1 MSDQV
6 TRPLGA
12 QISHMLKAR
21 GVDVI
26 FGIPGVHNQEMY
38 RGIEEAGITHV
49 LARHEQGAGF
59 MADGYARASGKPGVA
74 YVITGPGLCNVMT
87 PMGQAYSDSVPVLVI
102 SSCLDE
108 TAARRG
114 QLHQMKDQEIAAGTV
129 TDWSHTAHSAQAAYG
144 LVDRAMQ
151 EFASARPRS
160 KHIQVPIAQL
170 QAMAEPAAVPVVPAE
185 PEQHLRADLSGYI
198 DRIKAA
204 KKPLFIFGGG
214 AAKTAPAA
222 RAVVSALGAASF
234 VTYAGRGIMAP
245 DDPLFF
251 GAALARPDSAG
262 IVASADLVV
271 VVGSELAEVDIWRAH
286 LGHTAP
292 MIRVD
297 IDAEVLSDPQRAELP
312 VQMDAGLFLEA
323 LVEGVEGGTPAAGW
337 QAADV
342 ARTRAHWRAEVDAE
356 RPGIVPLCDALRAA
370 LPEGTMIYS
379 DMTQFAYVAKEV
391 WDMPAPAHWH
401 HPYGFGTLGYAT
413 PAAIGGAIA
422 RKGAPTLAIIGD
434 YGFHYTMQELGV
446 AVELGLSL
454 PIILWDNGKLGEIED
469 SMVRAQIAPNA
480 VIARN
485 PDFCKLAEAFGAR
498 AEKPQS
504 IEEFQAAVRAAFDA
518 EGPTL
523 IYATPA
529 LTASPKG
536 GLKKNRG
543 WKLSQLPTP
552 SYSMQRLPTPS
563 S

>member
-1 MSDQV
+1 MSDLV

-74 YVITGPGLCNVMT
+74 YVITGPGVCNVMT

-108 TAARRG
+108 TASRRG

-129 TDWSHTAHSAQAAYG
+129 CDWSHTALSADAAYG
-144 LVDRAMQ
+144 LVERAMK
-151 EFASARPRS
+151 EFETSRPRS

-170 QAMAEPAAVPVVPAE
+170 EAQAAPAAAPVAPAQGGAALTANVTGML
-185 PEQHLRADLSGYI
+185 EQI
-198 DRIKAA
+198 IAA
-204 KKPLFIFGGG
+204 QKPLFVFGGG
-214 AAKTAPAA
+214 AARASEQA
-222 RAVVSALGAASF
+222 RKVLAALGAASF
-234 VTYAGRGIMAP
+234 VTYAGRGVISP
-245 DDPLFF
+245 DDPLYF

-262 IVASADLVV
+262 IVAQADLVIA
-271 VVGSELAEVDIWRAH
+271 VGTELAEVDIWRDH

-297 IDAEVLSDPQRAELP
+297 IDPEVLIDMQRAELP
-312 VQMDAGLFLEA
+312 VQMDAGLFLDA
-323 LVEGVEGGTPAAGW
+323 MLLGLEGNVPSTGW
-337 QAADV
+337 SAQEV
-342 ARTRAHWRAEVDAE
+342 LRLRAHWRAQVDAE
-356 RPGIVPLCDALRAA
+356 RPGIVPVVDALRTA
-370 LPEGTMIYS
+370 LPEDTMIYS
-379 DMTQFAYVAKEV
+379 DMTQIAYVAKEV
-391 WDMPAPAHWH
+391 WDMERPSHWH

-422 RKGAPTLAIIGD
+422 RGDKPTIAIIGD
-434 YGFHYTMQELGV
+434 YGFHYTCQELGV

-485 PDFCKLAEAFGAR
+485 PDFCKLAEAFGAHS
-498 AEKPQS
+498 AKPQTLD
-504 IEEFQAAVRAAFDA
+504 EFQEAVRAAFKAD
-518 EGPTL
+518 GPTL

-529 LTASPKG
+529 LTA
-536 GLKKNRG
+536 
-543 WKLSQLPTP
+543 
-552 SYSMQRLPTPS
+552 
-563 S
+563 

>member
-1 MSDQV
+1 MSEPI

-12 QISHMLKAR
+12 QISHMLKGR

-59 MADGYARASGKPGVA
+59 MADGYARATDKLGVA
-74 YVITGPGLCNVMT
+74 YVITGPGLCNTMT

-108 TAARRG
+108 TSARRG

-129 TDWSHTAHSAQAAYG
+129 CEWSETALSADAVYT
-144 LVDRAMQ
+144 LVDRALS
-151 EFASARPRS
+151 EFETKRPRS

-170 QAMAEPAAVPVVPAE
+170 QAQSLPAPATRGRARHASFCEGDVSRVAEM
-185 PEQHLRADLSGYI
+185 LS
-198 DRIKAA
+198 AS

-214 AAKTAPAA
+214 ARLASDVARDVVTAC
-222 RAVVSALGAASF
+222 SAASF
-234 VTYAGRGIMAP
+234 STYAGRGIIGTN
-245 DDPLFF
+245 DPLHF
-251 GAALARPDSAG
+251 GAWLAMPESADV
-262 IVASADLVV
+262 IAQADLVIA
-271 VVGSELAEVDIWRAH
+271 VGTELAEVDIWRAH

-292 MIRVD
+292 MIR
-297 IDAEVLSDPQRAELP
+297 IDLDPEVLGDPQRAEHP
-312 VQMDAGLFLEA
+312 VQAEAGAFLSALLEA
-323 LVEGVEGGTPAAGW
+323 VHSMTPKTGWSAPDIAALRAGW
-337 QAADV
+337 RAQTDAA
-342 ARTRAHWRAEVDAE
+342 

-370 LPEGTMIYS
+370 IPKDTMIYS

-391 WDMPAPAHWH
+391 WDMDRPGHWH

-422 RKGAPTLAIIGD
+422 RKGQPTMAIIGD

-480 VIARN
+480 VVARN

-498 AEKPQS
+498 AVAPQT
-504 IEEFQAAVRAAFDA
+504 IEALQEAVCAAFDA
-518 EGPTL
+518 DGPTL

-529 LTASPKG
+529 ITA
-536 GLKKNRG
+536 
-543 WKLSQLPTP
+543 
-552 SYSMQRLPTPS
+552 
-563 S
+563 